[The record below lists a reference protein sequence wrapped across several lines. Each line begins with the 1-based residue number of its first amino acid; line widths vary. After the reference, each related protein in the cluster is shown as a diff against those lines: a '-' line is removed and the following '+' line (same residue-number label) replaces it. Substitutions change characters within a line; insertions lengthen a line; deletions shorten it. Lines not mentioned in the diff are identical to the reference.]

1 MRDVTKW
8 FVWQNQM
15 VLLGKAKCR
24 CKSAVHGTLPMAGK
38 ASAFERTADASALV
52 PSFVSGKQV
61 FTVAVQNDTMH
72 FSRLSSSYCSLLRS
86 ERVRVV

>member
-1 MRDVTKW
+1 
-8 FVWQNQM
+8 M